1 MSRYENRPLLST
13 FRDSSS
19 SRRDVLRYG
28 AALGTTGWLTGCM
41 SQNAAGPQPTSLSSG
56 LDQLIRDAS
65 KEHSLNTIAL
75 PPDFVN
81 YGTIMNTY
89 EKKFGLHI
97 VRGSPNASSAEQL
110 SAVRMLKGAGRA
122 PDVVDIGPPF
132 ALQAVGDSLTARY
145 KVSTWDSI
153 PSELKHPEGRW
164 VGDYWGVIGWGVN
177 ADAVG
182 GTTPRTWHDLLD
194 AIYKGKVALDG
205 DPRESGSAFAAVFSA
220 ALANGGSLDDI
231 EPGIDFFS
239 EMKKAGTFIPVNATP
254 ATALQGETPVMISW
268 DYGLMSLADEL
279 RGKIDWQVYIPKD
292 GIFGNYYCQAINRN
306 APHPLAARL
315 WQEFLFS
322 DEGQLLWLKGYAHP
336 ARYADMRSRG
346 VIPKKVLDRLPLD
359 SSYQGL
365 QFPTARQTKA
375 AIAVVRDNWSSKVA
389 NR

>member
-1 MSRYENRPLLST
+1 
-13 FRDSSS
+13 
-19 SRRDVLRYG
+19 
-28 AALGTTGWLTGCM
+28 
-41 SQNAAGPQPTSLSSG
+41 
-56 LDQLIRDAS
+56 
-65 KEHSLNTIAL
+65 
-75 PPDFVN
+75 
-81 YGTIMNTY
+81 
-89 EKKFGLHI
+89 
-97 VRGSPNASSAEQL
+97 
-110 SAVRMLKGAGRA
+110 
-122 PDVVDIGPPF
+122 
-132 ALQAVGDSLTARY
+132 
-145 KVSTWDSI
+145 
-153 PSELKHPEGRW
+153 
-164 VGDYWGVIGWGVN
+164 
-177 ADAVG
+177 
-182 GTTPRTWHDLLD
+182 
-194 AIYKGKVALDG
+194 
-205 DPRESGSAFAAVFSA
+205 
-220 ALANGGSLDDI
+220 
-231 EPGIDFFS
+231 
-239 EMKKAGTFIPVNATP
+239 
-254 ATALQGETPVMISW
+254 MISW